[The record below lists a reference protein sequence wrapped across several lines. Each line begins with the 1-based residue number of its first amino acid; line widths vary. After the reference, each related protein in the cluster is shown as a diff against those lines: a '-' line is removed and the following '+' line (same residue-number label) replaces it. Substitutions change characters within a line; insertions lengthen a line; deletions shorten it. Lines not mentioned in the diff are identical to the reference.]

1 MSLQARLL
9 KRGHTLDG
17 RACQRWALL
26 VRVWARL
33 TIPFNN
39 CSVKQSAPFSLNHVL
54 HFQTGSRMPS
64 PDRLKIHEKSTWLS
78 LWSASWPWTTRLG
91 HHTCY
96 WPTPSRQKNP
106 NLAPSVYPV
115 EQLFRLQWESD
126 VWLSLCFLI
135 FISAWWEERD
145 WGLQRGCMN
154 RRVGSMLGTG
164 GPHLS
169 PEEGVLLAPP
179 PSSLLA
185 PIHQEGCF
193 SEQLCLMSSWAAVSM
208 SPSRQP
214 SGNGG
219 PTHVV
224 TNNSVLEVRG
234 LWTKSICFV
243 SQDPKTD
250 NPTIWQ

>member
-1 MSLQARLL
+1 MVGGEGLGIAEGMHEQE
-9 KRGHTLDG
+9 G
-17 RACQRWALL
+17 R
-26 VRVWARL
+26 
-33 TIPFNN
+33 
-39 CSVKQSAPFSLNHVL
+39 
-54 HFQTGSRMPS
+54 
-64 PDRLKIHEKSTWLS
+64 
-78 LWSASWPWTTRLG
+78 
-91 HHTCY
+91 
-96 WPTPSRQKNP
+96 
-106 NLAPSVYPV
+106 
-115 EQLFRLQWESD
+115 
-126 VWLSLCFLI
+126 
-135 FISAWWEERD
+135 
-145 WGLQRGCMN
+145 
-154 RRVGSMLGTG
+154 SMLGTG

-169 PEEGVLLAPP
+169 PEEGVLLAPL

-224 TNNSVLEVRG
+224 TNNSALEVRG